1 VNLGKWLNVGRFQV
15 QPTLAI
21 FNALNSAPVYEVR
34 SFNYLTSSYLQPS
47 IILQPRMYRIGVDMK
62 W

>member
-1 VNLGKWLNVGRFQV
+1 M

-21 FNALNSAPVYEVR
+21 FNALNAAPVYEVR

-47 IILQPRMYRIGVDMK
+47 TILQPRMYRVGVDMK